1 MGTVL
6 QDIVE
11 KKHYRF
17 VDEEMTWQ
25 EAVRQ
30 SCLSLVDDGSVD
42 ADYYKE
48 IVACVE
54 KYGPYVVFDHYVAM
68 PHSQENTGRV
78 QSG

>member
-48 IVACVE
+48 IVACV
-54 KYGPYVVFDHYVAM
+54 
-68 PHSQENTGRV
+68 
-78 QSG
+78 

>member
-48 IVACVE
+48 IVACLAPKIEGALVVE
-54 KYGPYVVFDHYVAM
+54 IVRGP
-68 PHSQENTGRV
+68 
-78 QSG
+78 